1 MSTPKEIDL
10 EKQLEQCKI
19 EIMKFQELTDK
30 KASVEVPGMKVI
42 VTKEDN
48 WDVVAMILVLVLGTY
63 ICIKIINRFFKETK

>member
-10 EKQLEQCKI
+10 EKQLEECKF
-19 EIMKFQELTDK
+19 EIKKFEEVTSK

-48 WDVVAMILVLVLGTY
+48 WDVVAMMLVLVLGTY
-63 ICIKIINRFFKETK
+63 TGIKLINKLFKR